1 MQIPGSDKQLF
12 ITLLDFSVVLTSFQ
26 ISTSKRNII
35 RMPSPRPCHKA
46 EMKISDHR
54 GVIWEGVE
62 TSCPLSEVRNR
73 GAWET
78 ANLPSETRC
87 EKKKKSRVCHQCVCT
102 SRAPGNYSGGNPRRK
117 DLLETQNHA
126 ADVMKIKTGVTFSID
141 PKQVKQVTSG
151 NSDNGILYINANV
164 ISLSLRLLVPNG
176 GRMQ

>member
-12 ITLLDFSVVLTSFQ
+12 ITLLVFSVVLTSFQ
-26 ISTSKRNII
+26 ISTSKRNKI

-62 TSCPLSEVRNR
+62 SSCPLSEVRNR

-87 EKKKKSRVCHQCVCT
+87 EKKKK
-102 SRAPGNYSGGNPRRK
+102 K
-117 DLLETQNHA
+117 
-126 ADVMKIKTGVTFSID
+126 
-141 PKQVKQVTSG
+141 
-151 NSDNGILYINANV
+151 
-164 ISLSLRLLVPNG
+164 
-176 GRMQ
+176 

>member
-26 ISTSKRNII
+26 ISTSKRNKI

-87 EKKKKSRVCHQCVCT
+87 EKKKKVEYVT
-102 SRAPGNYSGGNPRRK
+102 NVFA
-117 DLLETQNHA
+117 LLEPLVITREGTPEE
-126 ADVMKIKTGVTFSID
+126 KI
-141 PKQVKQVTSG
+141 
-151 NSDNGILYINANV
+151 YWR
-164 ISLSLRLLVPNG
+164 LRIMLQML
-176 GRMQ
+176 

>member
-26 ISTSKRNII
+26 ISTSKGNII
-35 RMPSPRPCHKA
+35 RMPSPQPCHKA

-87 EKKKKSRVCHQCVCT
+87 EKKKKKVEYVT
-102 SRAPGNYSGGNPRRK
+102 NVFA
-117 DLLETQNHA
+117 LLEPLVITREGTPEE
-126 ADVMKIKTGVTFSID
+126 KI
-141 PKQVKQVTSG
+141 
-151 NSDNGILYINANV
+151 YWR
-164 ISLSLRLLVPNG
+164 LRIMLQML
-176 GRMQ
+176 